1 MCPARGWSPAGLV
14 SAAAHDSQRYLVCL
28 SQSAAVMSDPAG
40 SYDPADL
47 VRRWVSALSE
57 HDVDEAADCFAESY
71 FDQAPAR
78 RGEEVHGREEV
89 RRNFERVFA
98 ELPDLRAEALGIAI
112 NGHQVW
118 LEWRMYGTRR
128 DGTTMEFAGVNVFE
142 VIGGRF
148 GTGRIYTELVRDAG
162 GIEGQVGRMT
172 RGPAGQRV
180 RPLPG
185 ATSSRPQWRTARQA
199 AVLVL
204 RGHTAATAGPI
215 AALVGTV
222 LSAVNEGATI
232 VAGHPGPVTWLRVA
246 TNYLIPFLVSSA
258 GWLSACRLPATPGGR
273 ARRRD
278 RGEGP
283 SEG

>member
-1 MCPARGWSPAGLV
+1 M
-14 SAAAHDSQRYLVCL
+14 
-28 SQSAAVMSDPAG
+28 
-40 SYDPADL
+40 
-47 VRRWVSALSE
+47 
-57 HDVDEAADCFAESY
+57 
-71 FDQAPAR
+71 
-78 RGEEVHGREEV
+78 
-89 RRNFERVFA
+89 
-98 ELPDLRAEALGIAI
+98 ELPRFPAVSTAGPPRHPAEPAA
-112 NGHQVW
+112 
-118 LEWRMYGTRR
+118 TP
-128 DGTTMEFAGVNVFE
+128 A
-142 VIGGRF
+142 
-148 GTGRIYTELVRDAG
+148 
-162 GIEGQVGRMT
+162 EGS
-172 RGPAGQRV
+172 
-180 RPLPG
+180 RPP
-185 ATSSRPQWRTARQA
+185 RPQWRTARQA

-258 GWLSACRLPATPGGR
+258 GWLSACRLPATPSGR